1 MIYGHRRNVE
11 GYYQNIMMIDEG
23 LSLLYD
29 NLTNEDLLIVTAD
42 HGNDPT
48 FPNILTILEN
58 TCPL

>member
-1 MIYGHRRNVE
+1 
-11 GYYQNIMMIDEG
+11 MMIDEG

-48 FPNILTILEN
+48 FPKHTDHTRE

>member
-1 MIYGHRRNVE
+1 
-11 GYYQNIMMIDEG
+11 MMIDEG

-48 FPNILTILEN
+48 FLNILTILEN